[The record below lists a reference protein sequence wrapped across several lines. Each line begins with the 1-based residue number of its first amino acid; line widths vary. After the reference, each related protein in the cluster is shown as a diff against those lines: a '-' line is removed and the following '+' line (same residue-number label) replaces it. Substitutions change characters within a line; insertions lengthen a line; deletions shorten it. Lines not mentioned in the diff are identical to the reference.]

1 MKKDNKGFTLVEL
14 VVVIA
19 MASIFIGIF
28 VLNIGQITGYNAKEC
43 YKKVQSAITAEKI
56 NTLGKAKYTG
66 ERYLQIYRNTADDRI
81 YVQTVTNANT
91 PGVTATVEDKTK
103 LTKRSGVKIGYELS
117 NGLKVDDVTNV
128 TEDSLKLKI
137 CFNRATG
144 AMVNLD
150 PPNYTTSTLKYIYI
164 TAGSHKYTIEFEP
177 RTGKVINAER

>member
-28 VLNIGQITGYNAKEC
+28 VLNIGRITGYNAKEC

-56 NTLGKAKYTG
+56 NTLGKAKFTG

-91 PGVTATVEDKTK
+91 SGVTAAVEDKTK

-117 NGLKVDDVTNV
+117 DGTAVSDVTEGSMLN
-128 TEDSLKLKI
+128 I

-177 RTGKVINAER
+177 RTGKVINSER